1 MFMPGQNLS
10 LSGFSQHLDHVL
22 HAILT
27 ANRKHG
33 QIHHEGRMCEAYNS
47 LGRPTRPL

>member
-33 QIHHEGRMCEAYNS
+33 QIHHEGRTCEAQE
-47 LGRPTRPL
+47 RFTRY